1 MLSVY
6 LRIVSEV
13 HVKQTGERRT
23 RLGIAQRVHIVH
35 IFELFEVRSIG
46 SVVLWLTPQM
56 QTDEITLAEWTE
68 STLRLRKY
76 SG

>member
-13 HVKQTGERRT
+13 HVKHTGERRT
-23 RLGIAQRVHIVH
+23 RLGIAQRVHI
-35 IFELFEVRSIG
+35 FEPFEVRAIG

-56 QTDEITLAEWTE
+56 QTDEITLAE
-68 STLRLRKY
+68 LD
-76 SG
+76 